1 MPEFSYM
8 KAIGRWCLW
17 CCKESC
23 LTDDEACDMC
33 SENGRTCT
41 SSNHTS
47 DSNSFGRKLKDNPKQ
62 QKSNVSYNNSGR
74 VNEGAI
80 LNDDTRTDLW
90 EVKSQAKEVQ
100 LLRSELNKAKKT
112 IAAMQNR
119 ETLMKDRLAQQAQK
133 MLDRGVKFENVS
145 LGDRR
150 PTALIRRYGNLYA
163 QARVDTLDT
172 LESFSELQS
181 SDELKSKLL
190 FSVVVLAFSSVQN
203 TVSDI
208 KSKLRHILQIPRVS
222 VLDVNSEVASKEL
235 DASIDSYLRCTVDMF
250 DININVEDVCS
261 QIWATLYDYPSLKT
275 CEGLLLYIRDCVRL
289 AWGLTNQS
297 PPYVISFETR
307 TFNRNIHV
315 RFHSS
320 NQDSQEIKTY
330 LWPTLLEG
338 QNGPCVYKGVV
349 IT

>member
-8 KAIGRWCLW
+8 KAAGRSCLKW
-17 CCKESC
+17 WFLRCCKESC
-23 LTDDEACDMC
+23 LTDDQVCDMC
-33 SENGRTCT
+33 NE
-41 SSNHTS
+41 
-47 DSNSFGRKLKDNPKQ
+47 
-62 QKSNVSYNNSGR
+62 NVSYNNSGM
-74 VNEGAI
+74 VNEGVI
-80 LNDDTRTDLW
+80 LNDDTHSDPCEAKT
-90 EVKSQAKEVQ
+90 QAKEVL
-100 LLRSELNKAKKT
+100 LLRSELNKARKT
-112 IAAMQNR
+112 IAVMQHR

-133 MLDRGVKFENVS
+133 MLDRGVKFENVC
-145 LGDRR
+145 LGERR

-163 QARVDTLDT
+163 QARVDTLDV

-190 FSVVVLAFSSVQN
+190 FSVVV
-203 TVSDI
+203 
-208 KSKLRHILQIPRVS
+208 
-222 VLDVNSEVASKEL
+222 
-235 DASIDSYLRCTVDMF
+235 
-250 DININVEDVCS
+250 DVCS

-275 CEGLLLYIRDCVRL
+275 CEGLLLYVRDCVRL
-289 AWGLTNQS
+289 AWGLINQT
-297 PPYVISFETR
+297 PPYVISFDTC

-330 LWPTLLEG
+330 LWPALLEG

>member
-8 KAIGRWCLW
+8 KAAGRSCLKW
-17 CCKESC
+17 WFLRCCKESC
-23 LTDDEACDMC
+23 LTDDQVCDMC
-33 SENGRTCT
+33 NE
-41 SSNHTS
+41 
-47 DSNSFGRKLKDNPKQ
+47 
-62 QKSNVSYNNSGR
+62 NVSYNNSGM
-74 VNEGAI
+74 VNEGVI
-80 LNDDTRTDLW
+80 LNDDTHSDPCEAKT
-90 EVKSQAKEVQ
+90 QAKEVL
-100 LLRSELNKAKKT
+100 LLRSELNKARKT
-112 IAAMQNR
+112 IAVMQHR

-133 MLDRGVKFENVS
+133 MLDRGVKFENVC
-145 LGDRR
+145 LGERR

-163 QARVDTLDT
+163 QARVDTLDV

-203 TVSDI
+203 TVSEI
-208 KSKLRHILQIPRVS
+208 KSKLRQILQIPRVS
-222 VLDVNSEVASKEL
+222 ALDVNLEVATKEL

-250 DININVEDVCS
+250 DINISVEDVCS

-275 CEGLLLYIRDCVRL
+275 CEGLLLYVRDCVRL
-289 AWGLTNQS
+289 AWGLINQT
-297 PPYVISFETR
+297 PPYVISFDTC

-330 LWPTLLEG
+330 LWPALLEG